1 MERLKKF
8 IKKETVLTIAICLA
22 IITMFAVPPDK
33 RYVDYIDFRTLGI
46 LFCLMAVVGGF
57 RKAGVF
63 EWLARKM
70 INATDNMGQV
80 ALVLTL
86 LSFTSS
92 MFITNDV
99 ALITF
104 VPFAIIVMKGKAS
117 DEVLIK
123 VVVFM
128 TIAANLGS
136 MLTPL
141 GNPQNLYLYGMMGV
155 SFGEFVM
162 IMLPYTVVSL
172 VITFVFLYG
181 FTRKSFSVKNV
192 KQDKDKVELKNAS
205 YMMFFVVMLVVSLLS
220 VFRVVDYRIAFLI
233 VAICTM
239 IFDREVIRKVDFSL
253 ILTFI
258 AFFVFVGNMARIEG
272 FNNFISSVIK
282 DNEMLTAIATSQV
295 ISNVPATLLLSGFT
309 DKYSS
314 LLVGANLGGLG
325 TLIASM
331 ASLISYKFIAVEKG
345 EIKGRYI
352 KTFTVINIM
361 FLVILYFTTLI

>member
-22 IITMFAVPPDK
+22 IITMFVVPPDK

-141 GNPQNLYLYGMMGV
+141 GNPQNLYLYGKMGI
-155 SFGEFVM
+155 SFGDFVM
-162 IMLPYTVVSL
+162 IMLPYTVASL
-172 VITFVFLYG
+172 VLIFVFL
-181 FTRKSFSVKNV
+181 FLSTRKTFSVKNE
-192 KQDKDKVELKNAS
+192 KQDDAHVELKKFS
-205 YMMFFVVMLVVSLLS
+205 YMLYFVVMLVVSLLT
-220 VFRVVDYRIAFLI
+220 VFRVVDYKITFVI
-233 VAICTM
+233 VAACTLV
-239 IFDREVIRKVDFSL
+239 FDKEVVKKVDYSL

-258 AFFVFVGNMARIEG
+258 AFFVFVGNMARIDW
-272 FNNFISSVIK
+272 FNDFISNIIEG
-282 DNEMLTAIATSQV
+282 NEMITTLATSQV

-309 DKYSS
+309 DKYND

-345 EIKGRYI
+345 EIKGKYI
-352 KTFTVINIM
+352 KTFTVINVV
-361 FLVILYFTTLI
+361 FLVILYFTTLV